1 MLLRPPQSDGS
12 GEYRRPLAL
21 VWGRRTARNKL
32 LSEVSRR
39 SHCVYPVVPGWWFD
53 LFMVNKKD
61 ASSATAANGN
71 GKWNIPTGR
80 RTDEWSTALVLIGE
94 SQDRGA
100 FTRFFRHFA
109 PLIKAFALSGSS
121 LSASH
126 ADELVQEVMLK
137 VWQKAGGFNPEKAA
151 ASTWVYTIARNCR
164 TDMFRRLQKFDTPL
178 ASDDFELESE
188 EEESFVVLHTRR
200 GAERVRELMSDL
212 PPDQAQ
218 ILAKVYMEGK
228 SHSEAAAE
236 LDLPLGTV
244 KSRVRL
250 AIQKL
255 QGLMEA

>member
-1 MLLRPPQSDGS
+1 MVEQKNDSDNES
-12 GEYRRPLAL
+12 G
-21 VWGRRTARNKL
+21 TARGNTAWA
-32 LSEVSRR
+32 
-39 SHCVYPVVPGWWFD
+39 VP
-53 LFMVNKKD
+53 
-61 ASSATAANGN
+61 S
-71 GKWNIPTGR
+71 GR
-80 RTDEWSTALVLIGE
+80 RTDEWSESLVLIGKN
-94 SQDRGA
+94 QDRAA

-121 LSASH
+121 MSASH

-178 ASDDFELESE
+178 AADDLNIELE
-188 EEESFVVLHTRR
+188 EEEPFTVLHTRR
-200 GAERVRELMSDL
+200 GSDRVRDLMGQL

-255 QGLMEA
+255 QVQMDRQ

>member
-1 MLLRPPQSDGS
+1 MVETPEGS
-12 GEYRRPLAL
+12 KAYTQDS
-21 VWGRRTARNKL
+21 V
-32 LSEVSRR
+32 
-39 SHCVYPVVPGWWFD
+39 
-53 LFMVNKKD
+53 
-61 ASSATAANGN
+61 
-71 GKWNIPTGR
+71 GR
-80 RTDEWSTALVLIGE
+80 RTDEWSECLVLIARSE
-94 SQDRGA
+94 DRAA

-109 PLIKAFALSGSS
+109 PLIKAFALAGSS
-121 LSASH
+121 LSASL

-178 ASDDFELESE
+178 AE
-188 EEESFVVLHTRR
+188 EDVMPDQGKEEPFAMLQDKRSQ
-200 GAERVRELMSDL
+200 ERVRKLMQGL
-212 PPDQAQ
+212 PPDQMQ

-228 SHSEAAAE
+228 SHAEAAAE

-255 QGLMEA
+255 QIQIDR

>member
-1 MLLRPPQSDGS
+1 MLRESAEVETSPMVEHSDNESGSDG
-12 GEYRRPLAL
+12 
-21 VWGRRTARNKL
+21 ARQ
-32 LSEVSRR
+32 
-39 SHCVYPVVPGWWFD
+39 
-53 LFMVNKKD
+53 
-61 ASSATAANGN
+61 ATA
-71 GKWNIPTGR
+71 WTVPSGR
-80 RTDEWSTALVLIGE
+80 RTDEWSECLVLIGGK
-94 SQDRGA
+94 QDRAA

-109 PLIKAFALSGSS
+109 PLIKAFALAGSS
-121 LSASH
+121 MSANH

-178 ASDDFELESE
+178 AAEDLNIEVE
-188 EEESFVVLHTRR
+188 EEEPFSVLHTRR
-200 GAERVRELMSDL
+200 GSDRIRELMDQL

-255 QGLMEA
+255 QVQMDRQ

>member
-1 MLLRPPQSDGS
+1 
-12 GEYRRPLAL
+12 
-21 VWGRRTARNKL
+21 
-32 LSEVSRR
+32 
-39 SHCVYPVVPGWWFD
+39 VVEIPEGT
-53 LFMVNKKD
+53 KTYTQD
-61 ASSATAANGN
+61 AA
-71 GKWNIPTGR
+71 GR
-80 RTDEWSTALVLIGE
+80 RTDEWSECLVLIASNE
-94 SQDRGA
+94 DRAA

-109 PLIKAFALSGSS
+109 PLIKAFALAGSS
-121 LSASH
+121 LSASL

-178 ASDDFELESE
+178 AEEDVMPDQGSE
-188 EEESFVVLHTRR
+188 EPFAMLQDKRSQ
-200 GAERVRELMSDL
+200 ERVRDLMQGL
-212 PPDQAQ
+212 PPDQMQ

-228 SHSEAAAE
+228 SHAEAAAE

-255 QGLMEA
+255 QIQIDR

>member
-1 MLLRPPQSDGS
+1 
-12 GEYRRPLAL
+12 
-21 VWGRRTARNKL
+21 
-32 LSEVSRR
+32 
-39 SHCVYPVVPGWWFD
+39 
-53 LFMVNKKD
+53 
-61 ASSATAANGN
+61 
-71 GKWNIPTGR
+71 
-80 RTDEWSTALVLIGE
+80 VLIGNK
-94 SQDRGA
+94 QDRAA
-100 FTRFFRHFA
+100 FTRFFRHFG

-121 LSASH
+121 LSAAH
-126 ADELVQEVMLK
+126 ADELVQEVMIK

-164 TDMFRRLQKFDTPL
+164 TDMFRRLQKFDTQL
-178 ASDDFELESE
+178 AAEDLNIELE
-188 EEESFVVLHTRR
+188 EEEPFAVLHNRR
-200 GAERVRELMSDL
+200 GADRVRELMGQL

-255 QGLMEA
+255 QVQMDRL